1 MMIQY
6 FVNGCCATAFTVVE
20 GKKMPDQARPG
31 FDTGQTKQ
39 KKSGIHQTVKSLTGV
54 NFNRASVW

>member
-1 MMIQY
+1 MIQY

-39 KKSGIHQTVKSLTGV
+39 KNLAFIKRLKV
-54 NFNRASVW
+54 